1 MLDARRRRPRTA
13 LPFGTSRSGY
23 RPREELGRDVTSD
36 LAIRAHAEETWS
48 TRSRTP
54 TRQPTMS
61 AKCSS
66 ADDAM
71 DAGLLEIDNEVSQG
85 PPSYPTVYRRLV
97 ATQSTLPDDEAY
109 G

>member
-1 MLDARRRRPRTA
+1 
-13 LPFGTSRSGY
+13 
-23 RPREELGRDVTSD
+23 
-36 LAIRAHAEETWS
+36 
-48 TRSRTP
+48 
-54 TRQPTMS
+54 MS